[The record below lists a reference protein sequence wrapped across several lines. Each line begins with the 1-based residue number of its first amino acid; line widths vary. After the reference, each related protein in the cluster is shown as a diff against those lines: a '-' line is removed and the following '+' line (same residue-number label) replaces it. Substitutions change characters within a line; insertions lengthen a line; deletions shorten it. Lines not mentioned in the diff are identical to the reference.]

1 MLYTITFKSG
11 AQQEFDL
18 DVDAVVKLVEGFKA
32 VNETGKDGILGKG
45 DTGILL
51 STVAAFG
58 PYISMARKY
67 NDRGSDVPFSSR
79 ALLEDSNGQA

>member
-18 DVDAVVKLVEGFKA
+18 DDGAVIQLVEGFKS
-32 VNETGKDGILGKG
+32 VNEEGKDGILGKG
-45 DTGILL
+45 DSGILL
-51 STVAAFG
+51 STIAAFG

-67 NDRGSDVPFSSR
+67 EETTDVPIPPGS
-79 ALLEDSNGQA
+79 LLEDRRSHS

>member
-32 VNETGKDGILGKG
+32 VNETGKEGILGKG

-51 STVAAFG
+51 SSVAAFG

-67 NDRGSDVPFSSR
+67 GSTANSEAITSP
-79 ALLEDSNGQA
+79 G